1 MKLLDYAMSRFVRA
15 GTLRIFDADG
25 RLHTYAGSPGPRVTI
40 RLKDRKLY
48 TSLAVNPQM
57 SAGEAYVDGTLAI
70 EEGTLRDLLNLYLA
84 NRGNMPRLPGQRL
97 LRRVVKTI
105 RKPFRRNTAMKSRR
119 NVAHHYDI
127 SNELYSLF
135 LDDDLN
141 YSCAYYRSPDD
152 TLETAQRNKLR
163 HIAAKLDLKPG
174 QRVLDIGC
182 GWGSLAMYLAEAA
195 DVDVTG
201 VTLSVEQQ
209 ALATSRAAGR
219 GLAGRVRFELIDY
232 RAVTGTFDRIVSVG
246 MFEHVGV
253 AHYGEFF
260 AKLASLLTDDGVA
273 LLHSIGRKSG
283 PGSTSPW
290 IQKYIFPGG
299 YSPSLSETTAAIEG
313 TKLWVTDVEIWRL
326 HYAHTLAEWERRFQ
340 ANRPRIAALLD
351 ERFCRMWEFY
361 LVTSEF
367 SFRHLKH
374 LVFQIQLTKSLD
386 TLPIGRDYM
395 MEAEAALPLVTRSDG
410 AG

>member
-70 EEGTLRDLLNLYLA
+70 EEGTLRDLLNLYLV

>member
-246 MFEHVGV
+246 MFEHVGPP
-253 AHYGEFF
+253 HYRVFF
-260 AKLASLLTDDGVA
+260 KKCRDLLCDDGVM
-273 LLHSIGRKSG
+273 LLHTIGRMG
-283 PGSTSPW
+283 WPGTTDAWAS
-290 IQKYIFPGG
+290 KYIFPGG
-299 YSPSLSETTAAIEG
+299 YAPALSEI
-313 TKLWVTDVEIWRL
+313 TDGAERQNLIQTDCETWRL
-326 HYAHTLAEWERRFQ
+326 HYAYTLRHWYARVMEKRAEIEAIYDARF
-340 ANRPRIAALLD
+340 
-351 ERFCRMWEFY
+351 FRMWQFY
-361 LVTSEF
+361 LAGCTSAFE
-367 SFRHLKH
+367 HGVLC
-374 LVFQIQLTKSLD
+374 VYQLQYAKD
-386 TLPIGRDYM
+386 RRVLPLTRDYM
-395 MEAEAALPLVTRSDG
+395 AAAEAKLRGNA
-410 AG
+410 

>member
-15 GTLRIFDADG
+15 GKLRIIDADG
-25 RLHTYAGSPGPRVTI
+25 KIHTYAGSPEPRVTI
-40 RLKDRKLY
+40 RLNDRKLY
-48 TSLAVNPQM
+48 TALVVNPQL
-57 SAGEAYVDGTLAI
+57 SAGEAYMDGTLVI
-70 EEGTLRDLLNLYLA
+70 EEGTLRDFLDLYMA
-84 NRGNMPRLPGQRL
+84 NRGNMPKLPGQRI
-97 LRRVVKTI
+97 LRKFVKTI
-105 RKPFRRNTAMKSRR
+105 AKPFKRNTAVKSRA

-174 QRVLDIGC
+174 QRVLDIGS
-182 GWGSLAMYLAEAA
+182 GWGSMAMYLAEAA
-195 DVDVTG
+195 SVDVTG

-209 ALATSRAAGR
+209 ALATKRAAER
-219 GLAGRVRFELIDY
+219 GLSDRVRFELIDY
-232 RAVTGTFDRIVSVG
+232 RAVTGSFDRIVSVG

-283 PGSTSPW
+283 PGSTSTW

-299 YSPSLSETTAAIEG
+299 YSPSLSETMAAIEG
-313 TKLWVTDVEIWRL
+313 SRLWVTDVEIWRL

-374 LVFQIQLTKSLD
+374 LVFQIQLTKSLEA
-386 TLPIGRDYM
+386 LPIDRDYM
-395 MEAEAALPLVTRSDG
+395 SKAEAALPLRP
-410 AG
+410 